1 MTRGTLIAYAVTI
14 FALSAA
20 AVSLS
25 ATLKAFNIHIYKA
38 AIYPA
43 SGLTLLSL
51 PSEVE
56 GFTLLYESPPLSAE
70 IQKSLGTTNYVSR
83 NYQETSE
90 ETGAGGDE
98 RPRVVEFHS
107 AYYTGDIDTVPHV
120 PERCFV
126 GSGDFAIDGKM
137 GQVVRIPL
145 DLDRFTTDPGVDTSV
160 HGVIL
165 RGRTSPY
172 SEAPGVRVR
181 MPRELERLRMNVTRF
196 VDQNGGVLYAGYFF
210 IANGGTVPRADD
222 VRSLAFN
229 NQATHAYYVK
239 VQFSSRD
246 VASADE
252 LAELAAEFLN
262 ETFPDLMRR
271 VPDWVDVVEGDH
283 PDVQRAAPGPGADA
297 THD

>member
-1 MTRGTLIAYAVTI
+1 MSRGTLIAYAVTI
-14 FALSAA
+14 VALSAA
-20 AVSLS
+20 AASLS

-38 AIYPA
+38 AIHPA

-51 PSEVE
+51 PSEVD

-70 IQKSLGTTNYVSR
+70 IQKSLGTTNYISR
-83 NYQETSE
+83 NYQET
-90 ETGAGGDE
+90 GAREDG
-98 RPRVVEFHS
+98 RPRIVEFHS

-126 GSGDFAIDGKM
+126 GSGDYRIDGNK

-145 DLDRFTTDPGVDTSV
+145 DLDRFTTDPGIDTGV

-210 IANGGTVPRADD
+210 IANGGTVPRAGD

-252 LAELAAEFLN
+252 LAELAAKFLN

-283 PDVQRAAPGPGADA
+283 PDVQREATGPGAGV